1 MTRSVS
7 VSLKNCRA
15 GRTIFV
21 ADAHREDGRRFIVR
35 ADEKLTAFLELEVAI
50 RAASWLDKPWPVKA
64 GSVARHSQTISDGRS
79 KLKHGC
85 LKNQR
90 GGLRTNPVVHSAT
103 METILVTFRLHRRR
117 MRFWEFHASLYNGAR
132 QKRNGKSGKNRV

>member
-1 MTRSVS
+1 MY
-7 VSLKNCRA
+7 LKYGSKGQFWVTAAERDGA
-15 GRTIFV
+15 GRFV
-21 ADAHREDGRRFIVR
+21 VR

-103 METILVTFRLHRRR
+103 METI
-117 MRFWEFHASLYNGAR
+117 W
-132 QKRNGKSGKNRV
+132 